1 MTFVQNKKKEKPT
14 HLTTKWSVGEY
25 NRLSKEDGDK
35 PESDSIQ
42 NQHSINQKH
51 LEYLREQGEQIESV
65 TVYSDDGYAGGN
77 FKRPRYQALIRDI
90 ESGKINCIIFKD
102 NSRLGRNYPELGR
115 LMEDYF
121 PQKGVRVISVLN
133 NLDSVKDPRGYCS
146 AIVSFSNI
154 VNDDYIRQ
162 LSIKI
167 KCTLTMKRERGEFIG
182 NYAPFGYQ
190 KDPAD
195 RHRLGILNLF
205 KRFQQRSTG
214 IILVC
219 QKIAFDLHSGK
230 SVRGVRMCRHGLH
243 ICFQTGDGI
252 FRRFNLLREVTQKIV
267 LQLILLTLM
276 AGAHQ
281 PQAGN
286 VHIQVHLFLD
296 ALVTG
301 AERLDL
307 CVGQRRFVNVLTG
320 AYRRFGGHNLRDESL
335 LIFNRLPEVG
345 VERSLGHIAVNM
357 HFLVAVALTDDAA
370 TALLQ
375 IARPPRTVEVMQ
387 RDEPVLDIHTRTHL
401 KGAAHQDA
409 HLPGAHLCKQLF
421 FADFG
426 V

>member
-1 MTFVQNKKKEKPT
+1 MRHLPFECQNAIHIKALRCEC
-14 HLTTKWSVGEY
+14 G
-25 NRLSKEDGDK
+25 
-35 PESDSIQ
+35 
-42 NQHSINQKH
+42 
-51 LEYLREQGEQIESV
+51 LE
-65 TVYSDDGYAGGN
+65 
-77 FKRPRYQALIRDI
+77 
-90 ESGKINCIIFKD
+90 
-102 NSRLGRNYPELGR
+102 
-115 LMEDYF
+115 
-121 PQKGVRVISVLN
+121 
-133 NLDSVKDPRGYCS
+133 S
-146 AIVSFSNI
+146 AI
-154 VNDDYIRQ
+154 
-162 LSIKI
+162 
-167 KCTLTMKRERGEFIG
+167 
-182 NYAPFGYQ
+182 A
-190 KDPAD
+190 AD

-205 KRFQQRSTG
+205 ERFQQRSTG

-252 FRRFNLLREVTQKIV
+252 FRCFNLLREVTQKIV
-267 LQLILLTLM
+267 LLLILLTLM

-301 AERLDL
+301 TQRLDL

-370 TALLQ
+370 AALLQ
-375 IARPPRTVEVMQ
+375 IARPPRAVEVMQ
-387 RDEPVLDIHTRTHL
+387 RDEPVLDVHTRTHL

-426 V
+426 VCLMDVRNLFAWNPQRNQLAANIVIDGKRHVRRYAVAGKLRFQCVKLRVIERAASRFFCALGGCDLGRG